1 MSPDLLETLTW
12 LSGLGSAVAGAAL
25 ISLLAEYWLW
35 FQKLPAD
42 AKLLFQVAASAA
54 IALAAF
60 LVVTFVPAEVLAQI
74 APYWRILFGAV
85 VAALG
90 NQLWHK
96 ATKD

>member
-25 ISLLAEYWLW
+25 VSLLAEHWAW
-35 FQKLPAD
+35 FQRLPPTGKLV
-42 AKLLFQVAASAA
+42 LQVAASAL
-54 IALAAF
+54 IALLAF
-60 LVVTFVPAEVLAQI
+60 LVVTFVPPEVLALM
-74 APYWRILFGAV
+74 APYWRVIFGAV